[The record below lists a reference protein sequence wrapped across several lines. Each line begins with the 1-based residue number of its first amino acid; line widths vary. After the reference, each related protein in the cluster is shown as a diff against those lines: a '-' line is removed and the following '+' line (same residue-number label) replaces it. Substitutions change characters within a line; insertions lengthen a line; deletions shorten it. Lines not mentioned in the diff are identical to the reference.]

1 MKKLILGCFLL
12 VLCVAARAQ
21 ERSISGRVTA
31 KEDGNPLPGVS
42 VVVQGTTNGT
52 VTDTDGRYAI
62 SVSAEGAV
70 LVFSFIGM
78 KSLEIPIGDR
88 TTINAILSTDVTE
101 LSEIVVTGVSVGTS
115 TKKLGFSV
123 GKVGSELLE
132 NVPGI
137 DPANA
142 LRAKVPGVRV
152 VSPSGLPGSAPAIRV
167 RGTNSIQGNQAPL
180 IVVDGVVTTGTLA
193 DIDMQAVETIEILK
207 GASAAALYGSLAGNG
222 VVQIITK
229 RGANM
234 KGSTRVTVRSE
245 MGVSQLFNKI
255 KLANSHNFATVDGSY
270 RNLTTGVPNNPI
282 PTDNILD
289 NPFTENID
297 QQDALFEERGFAT
310 TFASIES
317 GSEKTNFL
325 MSYENIQQKG
335 IVAGFPD
342 YSRNNFRLNVDHKL
356 SERLKARISSLYSR
370 TNGPTTAE
378 QGQGNNIFYGAL
390 LAMPDTDLNERDA
403 QGNLNPLILAPNNGQ
418 NPLYVIER
426 TRADVN
432 RERILADINLEYK
445 VNSWL
450 TIDGKISQDMTR
462 FDNKTIQKPP
472 FVSANGNTTNGFM
485 NISTLRD
492 RATYAQTRAVLSKK
506 FNQLQTGL
514 VLSYIYEDYILDG
527 FNTGGSNFRVTDT
540 PSAGFLDPTTLLAG
554 STIQPT
560 KGENLVSNLTL
571 DYKDKYIFDGVIR
584 RDGFSLFGEN
594 ERYQIFYRMS
604 GAYRLSEDI
613 QIPMVN
619 ELKLRAS
626 YGTSGQRPPW
636 AAQYE
641 TFNNG
646 LQKFVAGNKNL
657 KPGINTEFE
666 FGTDI
671 TFLER
676 FKLEASY
683 SKTKASDQILLVP
696 LSAAAGF
703 QSQWQNAGT
712 LESNTIE
719 LGLSATIVE
728 QKNFSWFV
736 NVNWDRVRQ
745 KVTDLN
751 RAPFTLGQNFGA
763 ALNFFQVQEG
773 IPFGTMFGNVILTSL
788 DQLTLNENGIVLNAP
803 GNLTVND
810 FTVNSDGYV
819 IRTGTEYTANE
830 GVFYKVDA
838 NGNRVVESI
847 GDGTPDFNVGFSST
861 ATWKNL
867 SLYFIMDWQQG
878 GDVYNYTKQLL
889 YFNNRHGDMD
899 QSNKP
904 EGQRH
909 WVPYY
914 NQQLYNAA
922 SPSSYFVEDASFLK
936 VRELSLTYSLP
947 SSTLKKLGVIG
958 KYFYDARVSLIGRNL
973 LTLTKYTGYDP
984 EVAVRN
990 NAASP
995 TNFKLDEFSYPNF
1008 RTYAMSVQL
1017 RF

>member
-1 MKKLILGCFLL
+1 MKKLVLGCFLL
-12 VLCVAARAQ
+12 VLYVAARAQ

-342 YSRNNFRLNVDHKL
+342 YSR
-356 SERLKARISSLYSR
+356 
-370 TNGPTTAE
+370 
-378 QGQGNNIFYGAL
+378 
-390 LAMPDTDLNERDA
+390 M
-403 QGNLNPLILAPNNGQ
+403 
-418 NPLYVIER
+418 
-426 TRADVN
+426 
-432 RERILADINLEYK
+432 
-445 VNSWL
+445 
-450 TIDGKISQDMTR
+450 
-462 FDNKTIQKPP
+462 
-472 FVSANGNTTNGFM
+472 
-485 NISTLRD
+485 
-492 RATYAQTRAVLSKK
+492 
-506 FNQLQTGL
+506 
-514 VLSYIYEDYILDG
+514 
-527 FNTGGSNFRVTDT
+527 
-540 PSAGFLDPTTLLAG
+540 
-554 STIQPT
+554 
-560 KGENLVSNLTL
+560 
-571 DYKDKYIFDGVIR
+571 
-584 RDGFSLFGEN
+584 
-594 ERYQIFYRMS
+594 
-604 GAYRLSEDI
+604 
-613 QIPMVN
+613 
-619 ELKLRAS
+619 
-626 YGTSGQRPPW
+626 
-636 AAQYE
+636 
-641 TFNNG
+641 
-646 LQKFVAGNKNL
+646 
-657 KPGINTEFE
+657 
-666 FGTDI
+666 
-671 TFLER
+671 
-676 FKLEASY
+676 
-683 SKTKASDQILLVP
+683 
-696 LSAAAGF
+696 
-703 QSQWQNAGT
+703 
-712 LESNTIE
+712 
-719 LGLSATIVE
+719 
-728 QKNFSWFV
+728 
-736 NVNWDRVRQ
+736 
-745 KVTDLN
+745 
-751 RAPFTLGQNFGA
+751 
-763 ALNFFQVQEG
+763 
-773 IPFGTMFGNVILTSL
+773 
-788 DQLTLNENGIVLNAP
+788 
-803 GNLTVND
+803 
-810 FTVNSDGYV
+810 
-819 IRTGTEYTANE
+819 
-830 GVFYKVDA
+830 
-838 NGNRVVESI
+838 
-847 GDGTPDFNVGFSST
+847 
-861 ATWKNL
+861 
-867 SLYFIMDWQQG
+867 
-878 GDVYNYTKQLL
+878 
-889 YFNNRHGDMD
+889 
-899 QSNKP
+899 
-904 EGQRH
+904 
-909 WVPYY
+909 
-914 NQQLYNAA
+914 
-922 SPSSYFVEDASFLK
+922 
-936 VRELSLTYSLP
+936 
-947 SSTLKKLGVIG
+947 
-958 KYFYDARVSLIGRNL
+958 
-973 LTLTKYTGYDP
+973 
-984 EVAVRN
+984 
-990 NAASP
+990 
-995 TNFKLDEFSYPNF
+995 
-1008 RTYAMSVQL
+1008 
-1017 RF
+1017 